1 MLTWQTICIAVTFK
15 AYMASIIV
23 KMPRHEQTPKIK
35 ESKIKSTKDRIRKYN
50 SLLFS
55 FIFLQS
61 KHTQTSKIFYWNVKT
76 KSMKW
81 KTSGWSRSFD
91 LVGGIQSLGILVD
104 GATMAEDLNFGIWGF
119 QLKKKN
125 RNMD

>member
-1 MLTWQTICIAVTFK
+1 MT
-15 AYMASIIV
+15 SIIV

-76 KSMKW
+76 KSMK
-81 KTSGWSRSFD
+81 
-91 LVGGIQSLGILVD
+91 
-104 GATMAEDLNFGIWGF
+104 
-119 QLKKKN
+119 
-125 RNMD
+125 

>member
-1 MLTWQTICIAVTFK
+1 
-15 AYMASIIV
+15 
-23 KMPRHEQTPKIK
+23 MPRQGQTPKKK
-35 ESKIKSTKDRIRKYN
+35 ENKIKSARNRKYN

-76 KSMKW
+76 ESMKW
-81 KTSGWSRSFD
+81 KSSGWTRRF
-91 LVGGIQSLGILVD
+91 D
-104 GATMAEDLNFGIWGF
+104 GAATAEDLNFRIWGF

-125 RNMD
+125 RKMD